1 MRMYIATPRTTCPRP
16 PPHPQFGRPRGSPVL
31 ELLVDEPIFIGFKAG
46 RALRQLLESLGN
58 ADKKYVSSEDST
70 FLRICHIGED
80 LYVGKLIHEALATDR
95 VDDIRR
101 NILSILRKLGP
112 AVPLPTTLRMFACRA
127 VNESYSPSVDGV
139 TSSPSAPALAAIRA
153 FR

>member
-1 MRMYIATPRTTCPRP
+1 M
-16 PPHPQFGRPRGSPVL
+16 V
-31 ELLVDEPIFIGFKAG
+31 EEPIFIGFKAG
-46 RALRQLLESLGN
+46 RALRQVLESLGT

-70 FLRICHIGED
+70 FLRLCSLGED

-112 AVPLPTTLRMFACRA
+112 AVPLPTTLRIFACRA
-127 VNESYSPSVDGV
+127 VNETYTPTEDDV
-139 TSSPSAPALAAIRA
+139 TSSPSAPAQSVIRA